1 MSKKFHLAEG
11 LRLCNQVEA
20 LLEKVAS
27 YVKKEE
33 AVYTSHTMDWAR
45 TDVAFRAREATLGR
59 IEVQHILEEAVS
71 KLPRTRN
78 ACTALLEDG
87 NA

>member
-1 MSKKFHLAEG
+1 MGKKFHLAEG
-11 LRLCNQVEA
+11 LRLCSQVET

-33 AVYTSHTMDWAR
+33 AVYTSHTMDWAK
-45 TDVAFRAREATLGR
+45 TDVAFRAREATLGM

-78 ACTALLEDG
+78 ACTALLEDS